1 MPFTRPQVTIYS
13 TRFCVF
19 CVRAKRLLNKKGIEF
34 REIRIDNNRQ
44 LRKEMERLSGRST
57 VPQIF
62 FDEQHIGGYDDM
74 AALDRLGLLDSMLG
88 LN

>member
-1 MPFTRPQVTIYS
+1 
-13 TRFCVF
+13 
-19 CVRAKRLLNKKGIEF
+19 LNKKGIEF

-62 FDEQHIGGYDDM
+62 FDKQHIGGYDDM
-74 AALDRLGLLDSMLG
+74 AALDRQGLLDPMLG